1 MAIITVTNTKNN
13 GVGSLREAIAKSS
26 DGDKIVFSSKLAD
39 KTIRLDEQLV
49 VDKSLT
55 IDGGNAPNL
64 TISGENK
71 TRILQITYDYSDVVL
86 QNLTFVNGKA
96 VDDNPDKIVRGG
108 AIELVDSNTLV
119 VENSRFIDN
128 VGERS
133 GAIFVGYGSNATIKN
148 SVFDGN
154 DGSVANDGFS
164 AGAISTYG
172 GGEGATVVKSNGV
185 RNVGGDAFLKIS
197 DSTFTNNKGTYGAV
211 YTLLNELKVEDSVFK
226 DNEGLNGSGAIFTDG
241 ASGSAERDGIGGT
254 TLINNVVAENNKG
267 GGDYGGAFF
276 LSGYSDDKIIIEN
289 SKITDN
295 TAYRGGGLAVQSYRD
310 EDDPVSLVIRDS
322 TIANNTSTSQGGGL
336 WTDVKGGVTV
346 EDSTFSENKV
356 TNSDQSAYIGGA
368 IVLNTPKKA
377 KSTIKN
383 TTFVEN
389 YADRQAGS
397 IWIAGKDNAQNL
409 TITESRFAD
418 NRAGSQKL
426 ENTVN
431 FVVKD
436 GGKNVVQNKNG
447 VQYAN
452 DGKPAIT
459 GAKLIEDLDIDSIN
473 SNDGNSSIPGAKIET
488 KPQVKPIPQP
498 TVEVEEA
505 NPTFTPVKNNSLH
518 YEAEELNLDGYRVEN
533 MKGSSGSGGKY
544 ISLKETG
551 YDRGSATGTFQGE
564 AGTYQV
570 KVGYYDE
577 NDGQSQGKITV
588 GGKTESFIF
597 DSDLPSYLPKP
608 STKTSYIAI
617 EEVQLKPG
625 DIFKI
630 EGVIDNK
637 EFARFD
643 EIEFIPTEKVN
654 NKGKVD
660 ANEILD
666 SSNDI
671 ESIPNQDIKDKGKI
685 DSNGIIDL
693 SNVDLDGNGKTDDK
707 VSVKLDNI
715 YSNASYKNSGGFYQ
729 VLDTNGTVVDPI
741 TNKLIRPGETGYETA
756 ALKQRISE
764 LEFNANDRSVTT
776 QVDGGI
782 FLAPYLIA
790 DGTTEEFLDQNPTNQ
805 HENGSPLHAYFGFE
819 NGNPDGIQHLQLS
832 NNKFGFEDIYGGGD
846 RDFLDLAFNVNVEN

>member
-13 GVGSLREAIAKSS
+13 GVGSLREAIAKSD
-26 DGDKIVFSSKLAD
+26 DGDKIVFSPKLAD

-49 VDKSLT
+49 VDKNLT

-86 QNLTFVNGKA
+86 RNLTFANGKA

-154 DGSVANDGFS
+154 DGSVANDDFS

-172 GGEGATVVKSNGV
+172 GGEGAKVVKSNGE

-197 DSTFTNNKGTYGAV
+197 DSTFTNNKGYYGAV

-276 LSGYSDDKIIIEN
+276 LSGYSDDKIIVEN
-289 SKITDN
+289 SKITN
-295 TAYRGGGLAVQSYRD
+295 NKAYRGGGLAVQSYRD

-356 TNSDQSAYIGGA
+356 TSSGKNGDIGGA

-397 IWIAGKDNAQNL
+397 IWIAGKDNAKNL

-418 NRAGSQKL
+418 NRAGGQEL

-447 VQYAN
+447 VQDAN
-452 DGKPAIT
+452 DGEPAIT
-459 GAKLIEDLDIDSIN
+459 GAKLTEDLDIDPIT
-473 SNDGNSSIPGAKIET
+473 SNGGSSGIPGAKP
-488 KPQVKPIPQP
+488 KVKPIPQP
-498 TVEVEEA
+498 TVEVEEP
-505 NPTFTPVKNNSLH
+505 NPTFTPVKDNPLH
-518 YEAEELNLDGYRVEN
+518 YEAEELNLNGYRVEN
-533 MKGSSGSGGKY
+533 IAGSNGSGGKY
-544 ISLKETG
+544 ISLKKTG
-551 YDRGSATGTFQGE
+551 YNRGSATGTFRGE

-597 DSDLPSYLPKP
+597 DRDLPSNLPKP

-630 EGVIDNK
+630 EGVSDSK

-666 SSNDI
+666 SSDDI
-671 ESIPNQDIKDKGKI
+671 ESIPTQDIKDKGKV

-693 SNVDLDGNGKTDDK
+693 SNVDLDGNGKTDDT
-707 VSVKLDNI
+707 VSVSLDKI
-715 YSNASYKNSGGFYQ
+715 FSRASYKNSGGFYQ
-729 VLDTNGTVVDPI
+729 VLDTDGTVVDPI
-741 TNKLIRPGETGYETA
+741 TNKSIRPGETGYETA
-756 ALKQRISE
+756 AFKQRISE
-764 LEFNANDRSVTT
+764 LDFNADDRSVTT

-790 DGTTEEFLDQNPTNQ
+790 DGTVEEFLEQNPTNQ
-805 HENGSPLHAYFGFE
+805 YRNGSGLHAYFGFE

-832 NNKFGFEDIYGGGD
+832 NNKFGFEDVYGGGD
-846 RDFLDLAFNVNVEN
+846 RDFLDLTFNVNVEN

>member
-26 DGDKIVFSSKLAD
+26 DGDKIVFSSKLAN

-71 TRILQITYDYSDVVL
+71 TRILHVTYDYSDLVL
-86 QNLTFVNGKA
+86 RNLTFANGKA
-96 VDDNPDKIVRGG
+96 VDNNPDKTIRGG

-133 GAIFVGYGSNATIKN
+133 GAIFVGYGSTATIKN

-154 DGSVANDGFS
+154 DGSVANDDFS

-172 GGEGATVVKSNGV
+172 GGEGAKVVKSNGD

-226 DNEGLNGSGAIFTDG
+226 GNEGLNGSGAIFTDG

-254 TLINNVVAENNKG
+254 TLINNVVAENNQG

-276 LSGYSDDKIIIEN
+276 LSGYSDDKIIVEN
-289 SKITDN
+289 SQITNN

-356 TNSDQSAYIGGA
+356 TNSDKNGQIGGA

-389 YADRQAGS
+389 YADRQAGN
-397 IWIAGKDNAQNL
+397 IWIAGEDNAKNL

-418 NRAGSQKL
+418 NRAGDREL
-426 ENTVN
+426 EHTVN

-447 VQYAN
+447 VQNAN
-452 DGKPAIT
+452 NGDPAIS
-459 GAKLIEDLDIDSIN
+459 GAKLTEDLDIDPIT
-473 SNDGNSSIPGAKIET
+473 SNGNSSLPGAKLEE
-488 KPQVKPIPQP
+488 KPSVKPVPQP
-498 TVEVEEA
+498 TLEVEEA
-505 NPTFTPVKNNSLH
+505 NPTFTPVKNNPLH
-518 YEAEELNLDGYRVEN
+518 YEAEELTLNGYRVEN
-533 MKGSSGSGGKY
+533 MKGSGASGGKY
-544 ISLKETG
+544 ISLKKTG
-551 YDRGSATGTFQGE
+551 YERGSATGTFEGE

-588 GGKTESFIF
+588 GGKTESFNF
-597 DSDLPSYLPKP
+597 DRDLPSNLPKP

-630 EGVIDNK
+630 EGVNDK
-637 EFARFD
+637 QEFARFD
-643 EIEFIPTEKVN
+643 EIEFIPTDKVKNKSKVN
-654 NKGKVD
+654 

-666 SSNDI
+666 SSDDI
-671 ESIPNQDIKDKGKI
+671 EFIPNQDIKDKSKV
-685 DSNGIIDL
+685 DANGVIDL

-707 VSVKLDNI
+707 VSVSLDKI
-715 YSNASYKNSGGFYQ
+715 YSSASYKNSGGFYQ
-729 VLDTNGTVVDPI
+729 VLDTDGTVVDPI

-764 LEFNANDRSVTT
+764 LEFNADDHSVTT

-790 DGTTEEFLDQNPTNQ
+790 DGTVEEFLEQNPTNQ
-805 HENGSPLHAYFGFE
+805 QRNGSGLNAYFGLE
-819 NGNPDGIQHLQLS
+819 NGNPDGIQHLQFS
-832 NNKFGFEDIYGGGD
+832 NNKFGFEDVYGGGD
-846 RDFLDLAFNVNVEN
+846 RDFLDLTFNINVEN